1 MRKAMTRITGQL
13 LTGRD
18 YAYCRYCGAACDK
31 PMSDS
36 RRIPRRVE
44 LPSPEKSTKAACVA
58 ACFFFPVRLFP
69 QLYWTESLKEF
80 D

>member
-18 YAYCRYCGAACDK
+18 YAYCRYCGVAWDK

-44 LPSPEKSTKAACVA
+44 LPSPEYSTKAACVA
-58 ACFFFPVRLFP
+58 VYFSATPTSFPFALQRVN
-69 QLYWTESLKEF
+69 TGA
-80 D
+80 